1 MLRFHVARCTEA
13 VQAAGAIETVVV
25 HQVRDTGW
33 HLLGTCR
40 MGADPAASVVDPWGR
55 AHDVPN
61 LFVFDGS
68 TFPTSGGVNPTATI
82 MSVAL
87 RQVRHLIAERRLQ
100 EAA

>member
-1 MLRFHVARCTEA
+1 VE
-13 VQAAGAIETVVV
+13 AAGAIETVVV

-40 MGADPAASVVDPWGR
+40 MGENADTSVVDQWGR
-55 AHDVPN
+55 THDVPN
-61 LFVFDGS
+61 LYIFDGS

-87 RQVRHLIAERRLQ
+87 RQVRRLIAQRHLQ